1 MRPPLTTY
9 GEYWTCFIAN
19 HAISAK
25 SHLIEW
31 VGSFWSNTAEKCAL
45 RLNQPCLI
53 WYVGC
58 IIIGLCLSICLI
70 VNYDRL
76 AAWVPHC
83 NGVWLKQRQASYIHP
98 RRCREAHARMY
109 TPTRN
114 LLYTVNIKARQTH
127 VHAHTSLYVH
137 TLISSTLCPYTL
149 FSASSI

>member
-1 MRPPLTTY
+1 MRQDKEEKQLTASVSASPLTTY
-9 GEYWTCFIAN
+9 GVDRTCFITN

-58 IIIGLCLSICLI
+58 IIIGLCLSIGLI

-83 NGVWLKQRQASYIHP
+83 NGVWLI
-98 RRCREAHARMY
+98 EAETNELY
-109 TPTRN
+109 TPTQVLRGTRTN
-114 LLYTVNIKARQTH
+114 VHTHARFVVRH
-127 VHAHTSLYVH
+127 KHESAANASSHAHASL
-137 TLISSTLCPYTL
+137 
-149 FSASSI
+149 